1 MNQIRKTAQL
11 CRQVH
16 ERLDLVLAGD
26 LEDPALEG
34 AWVLEVLPESSSS
47 VLVQIVCPP
56 DVSPADT
63 RAALERAGP
72 YLRSEVAGAI
82 HRKRTPHL
90 KFIVVVQPGGS
101 EEAPHV

>member
-1 MNQIRKTAQL
+1 MNHHRKTAQL

-26 LEDPALEG
+26 LGDPALDG

-56 DVSPADT
+56 HTPRADV
-63 RAALERAGP
+63 RAALERAGA
-72 YLRSEVAGAI
+72 YLRAEVAGAI

-90 KFIVVVQPGGS
+90 KFLVIAHEGPIGGR
-101 EEAPHV
+101 P

>member
-47 VLVQIVCPP
+47 VLVQVVCPR
-56 DVSPADT
+56 DVSPANV
-63 RAALERAGP
+63 REALERAGP

-90 KFIVVVQPGGS
+90 RFLVVAEPGS
-101 EEAPHV
+101 EEGPHV